1 MDSDIRLGYG
11 GLLRRHFGLIAA
23 AWLAVFTGNLG
34 QSFFIGLFQ
43 ADISAYLNISAGE
56 FGSIYAA
63 ITMFSGFMVVHFGP
77 KIDWIAPRRYV
88 LMVLFFL
95 FIGVLML
102 TLSPWWGLAIFG
114 LGLQRL
120 CGQGLMTHFGSTLA
134 GREFTLNR
142 GKALGLVSLGM
153 PSGEI
158 ILPPTIALLAGLLS
172 WQQIWWSLLVVL
184 AILWG
189 LLLLFVEWPDAPR
202 QKKNKNEPHEKGP
215 SPMRERR
222 FWLLIPMLMVL
233 PITLTGIFIYQ
244 AQMTEDLGATP
255 TVYAFAL
262 TGLGL
267 SRFPGAL
274 LGGRWIDEFGVT
286 TLARLYL
293 LPFAIALLAAVL
305 VGGNAAIWIIMLG
318 AGMALGMS
326 SPIGDSLLVRLWGRE
341 HLGQV
346 RSLKSAFLV
355 FSTGLAPAILGFMID
370 AGVRFQSILIG
381 MLVLLIVFWLMAQ
394 SPIRE
399 AHNSPAE

>member
-1 MDSDIRLGYG
+1 MDSETRLGYSS
-11 GLLRRHFGLIAA
+11 LLRRHFGLIAA

-43 ADISAYLNISAGE
+43 ADISSHLDITAGE

-63 ITMFSGFMVVHFGP
+63 ITMISGFLVMHFGP

-88 LMVLFFL
+88 LMVLFAL

-134 GREFTLNR
+134 GREFSLNR

-158 ILPPTIALLAGLLS
+158 ILPPTIALLIGILS
-172 WQQIWWSLLVVL
+172 WQQIWWGLLLIL

-202 QKKNKNEPHEKGP
+202 KKKNKNEPHEKGP

-222 FWLLIPMLMVL
+222 FWMLIPMLMVL

-244 AQMTEDLGATP
+244 AQMTEDLGASATA
-255 TVYAFAL
+255 YAFAL

-305 VGGNAAIWIIMLG
+305 VSGNAAIWIIMLG

-355 FSTGLAPAILGFMID
+355 FSTGLAPAFLGFMID
-370 AGVRFQSILIG
+370 AGVKFQSILIG

-394 SPIRE
+394 GPIRE
-399 AHNSPAE
+399 AHNSPAQ

>member
-1 MDSDIRLGYG
+1 MDSDTRLGYG
-11 GLLRRHFGLIAA
+11 GLLSRHFGLIAA

-43 ADISAYLNISAGE
+43 SDISAYLDISAGE

-63 ITMFSGFMVVHFGP
+63 ITMTSGFLVMHFGP
-77 KIDWIAPRRYV
+77 KIDWVAPRRYV
-88 LMVLFFL
+88 LMVLSVL
-95 FIGVLML
+95 FVGVLML
-102 TLSPWWGLAIFG
+102 TLSPWWGLAVFG

-134 GREFTLNR
+134 GREFALNR

-158 ILPPTIALLAGLLS
+158 ILPPAIALLVGVLS
-172 WQQIWWSLLVVL
+172 WQQIWWGLLVVL
-184 AILWG
+184 ALLWV
-189 LLLLFVEWPDAPR
+189 LLLLFVDWPEAPR
-202 QKKNKNEPHEKGP
+202 QKKDKNSHGDKGP

-222 FWLLIPMLMVL
+222 FWMLIPMLMIL

-244 AQMTEDLGATP
+244 AQMTEDLGATA
-255 TVYAFAL
+255 TAYAFAL
-262 TGLGL
+262 TGLGI

-286 TLARLYL
+286 ALARLYL
-293 LPFAIALLAAVL
+293 LPFALALLAAVL
-305 VGGNAAIWIIMLG
+305 VGGNAGIWIIMLG
-318 AGMALGMS
+318 AGTALGMS

-355 FSTGLAPAILGFMID
+355 FSTGLAPAFLGYMLD

-381 MLVLLIVFWLMAQ
+381 MLVILVIAWLMAQ
-394 SPIRE
+394 GPIRE
-399 AHNSPAE
+399 AHNSPAA